1 MLLLRAVAFLCAVA
15 RVEAFAP
22 RRLSLSPIRGAAVR
36 SSPETED
43 AAVEEAAAPKA
54 FDARTLSYRDKV
66 SNYNRPDDDSGLL
79 SERWKEAEGA
89 DAAADGGGGGFG
101 GALKAV
107 ALVVALAAFSQV
119 PLGDPSVSIPAN
131 DPTRVPV
138 TNFVKILDDP

>member
-15 RVEAFAP
+15 RVEGFAP
-22 RRLSLSPIRGAAVR
+22 RRLTTIRGAAVR

-89 DAAADGGGGGFG
+89 DADGGGGGLG
-101 GALKAV
+101 GVLKAV